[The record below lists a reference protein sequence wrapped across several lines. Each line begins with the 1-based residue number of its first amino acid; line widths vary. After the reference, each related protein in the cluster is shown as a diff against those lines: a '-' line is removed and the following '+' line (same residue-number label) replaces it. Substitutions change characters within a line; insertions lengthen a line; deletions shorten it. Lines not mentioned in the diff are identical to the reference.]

1 MRLHKLSSMV
11 PAATM
16 LILGIV
22 LAYSPAT
29 TQAGLVS
36 LLYTFDDSAN
46 LGANAVKSAQAGTA
60 PAAGAIL
67 TNPIPAAH
75 GSGNVF
81 YIITEGAGLGDNVRR
96 LPCTGHETVL
106 DAVSEINGLSQVSG
120 SKMWIAR
127 PSSSNG
133 DKSDILRVD
142 WEAVSRKGINAT
154 NYKLMPG
161 DRLVIGADP
170 VIARNNAF
178 STRMLSLERTMGVVS
193 LTASTLSALDGLSA
207 NHEVL
212 KELVRKGVF
221 TDDEEL
227 NSLLLEAMRR
237 PDQKNKDSGKQ
248 TGAEHRPG
256 Q

>member
-1 MRLHKLSSMV
+1 MRLHKLSSTV
-11 PAATM
+11 VAATM
-16 LILGIV
+16 LVLGIV

-29 TQAGLVS
+29 SQAALVS
-36 LLYTFDDSAN
+36 VYTFDDSAN
-46 LGANAVKSAQAGTA
+46 LGANAVTSAQAGA
-60 PAAGAIL
+60 AAAGAIP
-67 TNPIPAAH
+67 TKPIPAAH
-75 GSGNVF
+75 GSGDVF

-96 LPCTGHETVL
+96 VPCTGHETVL
-106 DAVSEINGLSQVSG
+106 DAVSEVNGLSQISG

-170 VIARNNAF
+170 VIARNSAF
-178 STRMLSLERTMGVVS
+178 ATRMLSLERTMGVVS

-221 TDDEEL
+221 SDDEEL
-227 NSLLLEAMRR
+227 NNLLLEAMRR
-237 PDQKNKDSGKQ
+237 PDQK
-248 TGAEHRPG
+248 
-256 Q
+256 